1 MAYNEYVINN
11 IVVGKWNVTIYLE
24 SNQLQLLGTTSFWD
38 MIWDN
43 GIYIYTHHLGYSQ
56 ALF

>member
-43 GIYIYTHHLGYSQ
+43 GIYIYTSFGI
-56 ALF
+56 